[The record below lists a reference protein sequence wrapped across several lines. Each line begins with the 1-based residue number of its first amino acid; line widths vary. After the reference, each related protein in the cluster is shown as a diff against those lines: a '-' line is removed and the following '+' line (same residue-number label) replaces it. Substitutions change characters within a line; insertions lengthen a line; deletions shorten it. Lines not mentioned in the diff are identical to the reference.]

1 MENRYKNLI
10 SEFEGN
16 VRKLITE
23 RNSFKQEN
31 ETLKAD
37 LERKQEEL
45 MKAHKEI
52 LDLRNDY
59 NLLQTA
65 DGLGGSAENR
75 ENSRKHLVKI
85 VQEID
90 KCLVLLNE

>member
-1 MENRYKNLI
+1 MENRYQNLI
-10 SEFEGN
+10 TEFEEN
-16 VRKLITE
+16 VRKLIAE
-23 RNSFKQEN
+23 RKALKEEN
-31 ETLKAD
+31 TILKAE

-45 MKAHKEI
+45 MIAHKEI

-65 DGLGGSAENR
+65 DGLGGSVENR
-75 ENSRKHLVKI
+75 EFSRKHLVKI

>member
-1 MENRYKNLI
+1 MENRYQNLI
-10 SEFEGN
+10 SEFEEN
-16 VRKLITE
+16 VRKLIAE
-23 RNSFKQEN
+23 RKALKEEN
-31 ETLKAD
+31 KTLKAEV
-37 LERKQEEL
+37 ERKQEEL

-52 LDLRNDY
+52 LDLRNEY

-65 DGLGGSAENR
+65 EGLGGSAENR
-75 ENSRKHLVKI
+75 EFSRKHLVKI

>member
-1 MENRYKNLI
+1 MENRYENLI
-10 SEFEGN
+10 KEFEGN
-16 VRKLITE
+16 VRKLMAE
-23 RNSFKQEN
+23 RK
-31 ETLKAD
+31 TLKEENA
-37 LERKQEEL
+37 LLKAEMERKQDEL

-52 LDLRNDY
+52 LDLRNEY
-59 NLLQTA
+59 NLLKTA

>member
-10 SEFEGN
+10 SEFENN
-16 VRKLITE
+16 VRKLIAE
-23 RNSFKQEN
+23 RKALKEEN
-31 ETLKAD
+31 LTLKAD
-37 LERKQEEL
+37 AERKQEEL

-52 LDLRNDY
+52 LDLRNEF
-59 NLLQTA
+59 NLLKTA

>member
-1 MENRYKNLI
+1 MENRYENLI
-10 SEFEGN
+10 KEFEGN
-16 VRKLITE
+16 VRKLIAE
-23 RNSFKQEN
+23 RK
-31 ETLKAD
+31 TLKEENNF
-37 LERKQEEL
+37 LKTEMERKQDEL

-52 LDLRNDY
+52 LDLRHEY
-59 NLLQTA
+59 NLLKTA

>member
-1 MENRYKNLI
+1 MQNRYESLI
-10 SEFEGN
+10 KEFEGN
-16 VRKLITE
+16 IKKLISDYQ
-23 RNSFKQEN
+23 NLKKEN
-31 ETLKAD
+31 DTLKSD
-37 LERKQEEL
+37 IENKREEL

-59 NLLQTA
+59 ALLQTA
-65 DGLGGSAENR
+65 DGLSGSAESR
-75 ENSRKHLVKI
+75 EKSRKHLVKI